1 MRRKWEK
8 GSSKIVDFDPKK
20 WYVPNDIK
28 HKMSSLSVSIT
39 INDDEVYFCFETD
52 GQTDVIPDA
61 M

>member
-1 MRRKWEK
+1 
-8 GSSKIVDFDPKK
+8 
-20 WYVPNDIK
+20 
-28 HKMSSLSVSIT
+28 MSSLSVSVT